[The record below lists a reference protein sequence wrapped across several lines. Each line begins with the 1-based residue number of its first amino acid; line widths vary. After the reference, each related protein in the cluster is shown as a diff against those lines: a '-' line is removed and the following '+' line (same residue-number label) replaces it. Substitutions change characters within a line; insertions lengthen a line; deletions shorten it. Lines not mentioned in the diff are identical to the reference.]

1 MSIGIYTHY
10 SQCDQAYFAMR
21 LADYIGSIGETCSLY
36 SGHAPAKLKTVYDN
50 RVLYRDKMKYTEWA
64 KKQSVIIWT
73 HVPKVEQIAFAK
85 RHNILTILVP
95 MWQELNTP
103 FRKAVKQADHLIAL
117 SSECRDLYH
126 KIYKFKNVSLIPFDT
141 GLPVTKK
148 DSNVNPRKIKLF
160 LPWFDRNAR
169 CAQSTFLTT
178 LQYLIEMMPEI
189 HLTVAISS
197 SKFAP
202 AIAKFFQTMQE
213 KTGGRVTLHR
223 SVKICDRPAMYAA
236 HDLTIFPAECDNYG
250 FCNLTSITCGT
261 PVLTFAISP
270 QTDFVYQ
277 ESNGI
282 AVKTTVDYD
291 EHGVPHADPNYEK
304 YISAL
309 QALVAEPWHIDGMSK
324 KVNYNLNSRRKSFE
338 LGWQSILRLA

>member
-1 MSIGIYTHY
+1 
-10 SQCDQAYFAMR
+10 MR
-21 LADYIGSIGETCSLY
+21 LADYICSIGETCSLY
-36 SGHAPAKLKTVYDN
+36 SGHAPSKLKTVYDN
-50 RVLYRDKMKYTEWA
+50 RVFHRKRMKYTEWA
-64 KKQSVIIWT
+64 KKHSVIIWT
-73 HVPKVEQIAFAK
+73 HIPKVEQIAFAK
-85 RHNILTILVP
+85 RNRILTVLVP
-95 MWQELNTP
+95 MWQELHTP

-117 SSECRDLYH
+117 TSECRDLYH

-148 DSNVNPRKIKLF
+148 DGNVNTRKIKLF

-169 CAQSTFLTT
+169 CAQSTFLTE
-178 LQYLIEMMPEI
+178 LQYLIDRMPEI

-202 AIAKFFQTMQE
+202 AIAKFFQTLQE
-213 KTGGRVTLHR
+213 KTAGRVTLYR
-223 SVKICDRPAMYAA
+223 NVKVSDRPAMYAA

-261 PVLTFAISP
+261 PVLTFALSP

-282 AVKTTVDYD
+282 AVKTKVDYD

-309 QALVAEPWHIDGMSK
+309 QTLVAEPWHIDGMSK